1 MTAAGPPNTDPP
13 PASAAPASA
22 AAGREGG
29 PPAEARTAEAPLAGV
44 FAADVSYAVKLPVFE
59 GPLDLLLHLIRI
71 NEVDVTDIPIARVAE
86 QYVEYLELMR
96 ELQLDVAGEY
106 LVMAATL
113 AWIKSR
119 MLLPPDPSAIE
130 GESLDPRAELVA
142 RLLEYER
149 FKEVSGELGE
159 RSLLGRDV
167 FAAVAAGPEPTP
179 EAERE
184 IEVGVFQLVEAM
196 RRVLKRAV
204 HTGAAHEVE
213 AEIVTVAERM
223 QAVMEALRVREACEF
238 EELVRVDDDWA
249 SRPIIVATFLAILE
263 LTRLEATGLYQGVDE
278 QGVPEGAIHVRRRI
292 APDDGSWTERISELM

>member
-1 MTAAGPPNTDPP
+1 MTAAGPPNTPP
-13 PASAAPASA
+13 TPAPAT
-22 AAGREGG
+22 AGEDN
-29 PPAEARTAEAPLAGV
+29 PW
-44 FAADVSYAVKLPVFE
+44 AADASYAVKLPVFE

-96 ELQLDVAGEY
+96 ELQLDIAGEY

-119 MLLPPDPSAIE
+119 MLLPPDPSAIQEE
-130 GESLDPRAELVA
+130 GLDPRAELVA
-142 RLLEYER
+142 RLLEYQR
-149 FKEVSGELGE
+149 FKEVAGEMGE

-167 FAAVAAGPEPTP
+167 FAAVVPGPEPPP

-196 RRVLKRAV
+196 RRVLNRV
-204 HTGAAHEVE
+204 SHSGAAHEVE
-213 AEIVTVAERM
+213 VETVTVAERM
-223 QAVMEALRVREACEF
+223 KVVMEALRSREACEF
-238 EELVRVDDDWA
+238 DELVRVADDWA
-249 SRPIIVATFLAILE
+249 SRPVVVATFLAILE

-278 QGVPEGAIHVRRRI
+278 HGVPYGAIHVRRRSL
-292 APDDGSWTERISELM
+292 PGDQSWIERVSELM